1 VDFFQIIKNLLAQDG
16 YLMLPQVSGIAI
28 SAFEV
33 FKYASYFNVI
43 LRSKAASSRM
53 LFTNHQPNQGTGTLI
68 DVRLKD
74 KLYGEVISVEKKH
87 LMLQGPVNT
96 DDRPVLEY
104 AALRKMNKCLDLGL
118 TINNLNNY
126 LDKW

>member
-1 VDFFQIIKNLLAQDG
+1 
-16 YLMLPQVSGIAI
+16 
-28 SAFEV
+28 
-33 FKYASYFNVI
+33 
-43 LRSKAASSRM
+43 M